1 MNIIDAIRDPK
12 VFGQHFTA
20 ETWAAWLAFLAAL
33 FALPLTDEQ
42 LKLFQQF
49 TGRITPPGSPFREAW
64 LCIGRRGG
72 KSFVLACIAVFLACF
87 KDWRRYLGPG
97 ECGTVMVIAADRKQA
112 RVIMRYAIGLL
123 NAVPMLERQ
132 VEGVTRES
140 ISLRNRVV
148 IEIHAASFRST
159 RGYSIVAALL
169 DEIAYWPTDEASA
182 EPDVEVINAIK
193 PAMATIPGS
202 MLLCASSP
210 HAKRGALWNAYRRHF
225 GQDGDRVLVWQAGT
239 RDMNPGVPEDFIAA
253 HVAED
258 AARARAEYFAE
269 FRTDIEGYISREI
282 VEAAI
287 GDFWELPPASGISYR
302 AFVDPSGGLQDS
314 FTLAIAHKK
323 DQQIIIDV
331 VREVRPFFSPSA
343 AIDDLAVL
351 LKNYRIW
358 QVTGDHYA
366 GEFPRDLFRKHG
378 IAYNVCK
385 SPKSD
390 LYRDLLPLLNSGR
403 IVLPRND
410 RLVSQIVGLE
420 RRVTRAGKDSINHGP
435 NGHDDVANCVAGV
448 AAALH
453 SSSYNLDA
461 LAS

>member
-1 MNIIDAIRDPK
+1 M
-12 VFGQHFTA
+12 V
-20 ETWAAWLAFLAAL
+20 FLAAL
-33 FALPLTDEQ
+33 FALPMKDEQ
-42 LKLFQQF
+42 LELYRKH
-49 TGRITPPGSPFREAW
+49 TGRNTPPTEPFREAW

-72 KSFVLACIAVFLACF
+72 KSFVLATIAVFLATF

-140 ISLRNRVV
+140 ISLRNRIV

-159 RGYSIVAALL
+159 RGYSASSRRLL
-169 DEIAYWPTDEASA
+169 DEIAYWPTDENSA

-269 FRTDIEGYISREI
+269 FRTDIEGYISREV

-287 GDFWELPPASGISYR
+287 GDFWSYR
-302 AFVDPSGGLQDS
+302 RHRAS
-314 FTLAIAHKK
+314 AI
-323 DQQIIIDV
+323 
-331 VREVRPFFSPSA
+331 VRS
-343 AIDDLAVL
+343 
-351 LKNYRIW
+351 
-358 QVTGDHYA
+358 
-366 GEFPRDLFRKHG
+366 
-378 IAYNVCK
+378 
-385 SPKSD
+385 
-390 LYRDLLPLLNSGR
+390 
-403 IVLPRND
+403 
-410 RLVSQIVGLE
+410 
-420 RRVTRAGKDSINHGP
+420 
-435 NGHDDVANCVAGV
+435 
-448 AAALH
+448 
-453 SSSYNLDA
+453 
-461 LAS
+461 